1 NSGTA
6 RDIDDAL
13 AWPGVSE
20 FHDYRSPFSKYRWYQ
35 LALVHLGRTAG
46 DLPLA
51 WLAHLMPLEAVAT
64 RRSVHDEYCSTIT
77 GRDQVGYV
85 SMASEAIGGDHRRM
99 SGAPKSRHF
108 RRQLFANA
116 AVAASRVGS

>member
-1 NSGTA
+1 ARCGDARHNSSAA

-20 FHDYRSPFSKYRWYQ
+20 LHNYRSPFSKYSWYQ

-64 RRSVHDEYCSTIT
+64 RRSVHDEHCSTIP
-77 GRDQVGYV
+77 GRDQVGYG
-85 SMASEAIGGDHRRM
+85 SMASEAIGADH
-99 SGAPKSRHF
+99 

-116 AVAASRVGS
+116 AITPSRVAAYP